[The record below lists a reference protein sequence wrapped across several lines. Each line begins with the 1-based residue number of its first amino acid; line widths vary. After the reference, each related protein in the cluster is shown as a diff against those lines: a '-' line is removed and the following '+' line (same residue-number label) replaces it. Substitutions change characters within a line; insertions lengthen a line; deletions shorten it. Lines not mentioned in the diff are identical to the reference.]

1 MPDHGHE
8 PAFGTCLT
16 PQNQRPAE
24 VVTLAQLTKRAGFDL
39 ARHTQVRVR

>member
-1 MPDHGHE
+1 MPDHGHG

-16 PQNQRPAE
+16 PQSQRPAE
-24 VVTLAQLTKRAGFDL
+24 VVTLAQLTQRAGFDM